1 MGPKDAD
8 LTSALFVA
16 SAFDS
21 APSLSNT
28 DVRFKPFFFF
38 FFQKHNKDK
47 EGKMI
52 SD

>member
-1 MGPKDAD
+1 MGPEDPD

-28 DVRFKPFFFF
+28 DVRFKPLYR
-38 FFQKHNKDK
+38 KHNKDK
-47 EGKMI
+47 KG
-52 SD
+52 